1 MFANSLLLRLLPFLA
16 WFPVNSIILRGDLI
30 AGITGALVLVPKAMA
45 YAQLS
50 GLPVYYGLYV
60 ALVPAILGAL
70 WGSSR
75 QLATGPVAIVSL
87 MTAAAITPFAIP
99 FSDEFVGLALLLAL
113 LVGIIQFA
121 LGAFKLGTIVNF
133 VSHPVILG
141 FMNAA
146 AIIIALS
153 QLDMLLGIPKGR
165 SDFFLKDIWEMATY
179 IPLTHLPTLAMS
191 AFALV
196 LMLGLKKIKPL
207 SKPSV
212 LVAVVITTLVSYAI
226 GFEHKSK
233 AKAEEIDDPAIQ
245 SLVIG
250 YINADDNIRDL
261 SAILTTKSTEL
272 RTLGKERDIAGI
284 AEVDHQVE
292 LMKLAVANLE
302 RENKLRMQTLH
313 KLHFLRAKAA
323 ESAPAHLYL
332 PDQVPAGVETDGR
345 KWHVKKIEKGSI
357 ALMGGGDVVGNIP
370 SGLPAFKLPTLGLDA
385 ILSLLSAALIIA
397 LVAFMESISMAKAM
411 AAKTKDKIDPN
422 QELIGQGLANMGGA
436 FFQSY
441 PACGSFTGSA
451 INLQAGA
458 KTGFAMV
465 FNGLFVAVT
474 LLFLTPTLYHL
485 PKAVLAVIILLAV
498 TSLITPA
505 ALRHTW
511 KASRKDGIVAL
522 ITFVATLAYAP
533 HLDKGIMIG
542 AVLAIVIHLYET
554 MAPRVAILGRFSD
567 GTLRDAK
574 INNLPASDVVTAI
587 RFDGR
592 LYFANVSHFEEA
604 VLNAVADNPE
614 APYVLIVGEGINGID
629 ASGEEVIHHLVERL
643 NENGIVVLFSGLK
656 KQIHDVMQATGLR
669 EIIGEKRF
677 FATAEEALDAIYS
690 RAEYADENDPLRPP
704 PKTAPLAGVALNI

>member
-1 MFANSLLLRLLPFLA
+1 MFANKLLLRLFPFIA

-60 ALVPAILGAL
+60 ALVPAVLGAL

-87 MTAAAITPFAIP
+87 MTAAAIAPLAVP
-99 FSDEFVGLALLLAL
+99 FSEEFVGLALLLAL
-113 LVGIIQFA
+113 MVGVIQFA
-121 LGAFKLGTIVNF
+121 LGVLKLGTIINF

-165 SDFFLKDIWEMATY
+165 SDSFLKDIWEMMTY
-179 IPLTHLPTLAMS
+179 LPLTHLPTLAMS
-191 AFALV
+191 VFALA
-196 LMLGLKKIKPL
+196 LMLGLKKVQAL

-212 LVAVVITTLVSYAI
+212 LIAVVITTLVSFAV
-226 GFEHKSK
+226 GFEHKTK
-233 AKAEEIDDPAIQ
+233 GTPEEIADPGMQALVAGYVQTDIQIATLNKGITAISVKLRQAEKAHAQQ
-245 SLVIG
+245 SSVNL
-250 YINADDNIRDL
+250 
-261 SAILTTKSTEL
+261 
-272 RTLGKERDIAGI
+272 
-284 AEVDHQVE
+284 DHQID
-292 LMKLAVANLE
+292 LMKIELAGAEKQNGERMKQLRRVNFERAMAPENEPAPLYVAG
-302 RENKLRMQTLH
+302 
-313 KLHFLRAKAA
+313 
-323 ESAPAHLYL
+323 
-332 PDQVPAGVETDGR
+332 QVPAGVETDGR
-345 KWHVKKIEKGSI
+345 QWHIKKIEKGTM

-370 SGLPAFKLPTLGLDA
+370 GGLPSFKLPTLGLDV
-385 ILSLLSAALIIA
+385 ILSLLSAALIVA

-474 LLFLTPTLYHL
+474 LLFLTPYLYHL

-498 TSLITPA
+498 TSLITPD
-505 ALRHTW
+505 ALKHTW
-511 KASRKDGIVAL
+511 KASRADGIVAL
-522 ITFVATLAYAP
+522 ITFVATLVAAP

-542 AVLAIVIHLYET
+542 AVLAILLHLYST
-554 MAPRVAILGRFSD
+554 MKPRVAILGRMPD
-567 GTLRDAK
+567 GSLHDAAV
-574 INNLPASDVVTAI
+574 NQLPASNVVTAV

-592 LYFANVSHFEEA
+592 LYFANVSFFEDA
-604 VLNAVADNPE
+604 VLNAVAENPD
-614 APYVLIVGEGINGID
+614 APYVLVVGNGINDID
-629 ASGEEVIHHLVERL
+629 ASGEEVLHHLVERL
-643 NENGIVVLFSGLK
+643 SENGIVVIFSGLK
-656 KQIHDVMQATGLR
+656 KQVLDVMRATGLYDL
-669 EIIGEKRF
+669 IGEKRF
-677 FATAEEALDAIYS
+677 FSTADQALERIYS
-690 RAEYADENDPLRPP
+690 RPEYAGEDDPLKPP
-704 PKTAPLAGVALNI
+704 PRVATMNAAPPHR